1 MDISKSDPAVDAW
14 SASDLY
20 GSWRV
25 ISAKGVLVDVDG
37 TRTESE
43 HALEGVLIFTPGH
56 RMIAFVLHPGREPG
70 QSDAAKLKLF
80 GSMVAYT
87 GRFTLEPDRYLVTI
101 DWSSTALNENQE
113 QVRLFR
119 MDGDSLR
126 IEVPEHSSIFNPA
139 QRTSNTLL
147 AVRER

>member
-1 MDISKSDPAVDAW
+1 MENHAAVDAW
-14 SASDLY
+14 DASDLY

-25 ISAKGVLVDVDG
+25 ISAKGVVDTDG

-43 HALEGVLIFTPGH
+43 HALEGVLIFTPDH

-70 QSDAAKLKLF
+70 QSDEAKLKLF

-87 GRFTLEPDRYLVTI
+87 GRFSLQPDRYLVAI
-101 DWSSTALNENQE
+101 DWSSTALNQNQE

-139 QRTSNTLL
+139 QRSSNILF

>member
-1 MDISKSDPAVDAW
+1 MESHAAVDAW
-14 SASDLY
+14 NASDLY

-25 ISAKGVLVDVDG
+25 ISAKGVLVDTDG

-43 HALEGVLIFTPGH
+43 HALEGVLIFTPDH

-70 QSDAAKLKLF
+70 QSDEAKLKLF

-87 GRFTLEPDRYLVTI
+87 GRFSLQPDRYLVTI
-101 DWSSTALNENQE
+101 DWSSTALNQNQE

-139 QRTSNTLL
+139 QRNSNILF
-147 AVRER
+147 AVREH

>member
-1 MDISKSDPAVDAW
+1 MDIGKSDTALDAW

-25 ISAKGVLVDVDG
+25 ISAKGVLVDSDG

-43 HALEGVLIFTPGH
+43 HALEGVLIFTPDH

-70 QSDAAKLKLF
+70 QSDDAKLKLF